1 MFKHTVKSLIFP
13 KRNAIKNILEKAWW
27 KQIPNM
33 RHNLWYAGITV
44 VSRALHYCS
53 WMEVEIWHLQDTANL
68 WIELYSKMFFLDEFA
83 ICNMMLNIKGLA
95 PEMHQIRENIC
106 HIGWEKLFF
115 CVITCCVTIA
125 CFPSY
130 NFNCYW
136 TIRIRIRY
144 INVNDIKEW

>member
-1 MFKHTVKSLIFP
+1 
-13 KRNAIKNILEKAWW
+13 
-27 KQIPNM
+27 M

-130 NFNCYW
+130 NFNCYL

-144 INVNDIKEW
+144 IKCQYDRKKVKISWYVIDTRYEIYKSISKYKGLFL

>member
-1 MFKHTVKSLIFP
+1 MVHRNNGGESSTSLLLLNGSWNMAFTGYCKLMNGAVFKNV
-13 KRNAIKNILEKAWW
+13 
-27 KQIPNM
+27 
-33 RHNLWYAGITV
+33 
-44 VSRALHYCS
+44 
-53 WMEVEIWHLQDTANL
+53 
-68 WIELYSKMFFLDEFA
+68 FFLDEYA

-130 NFNCYW
+130 NFNCYL
-136 TIRIRIRY
+136 TIRIWIRY
-144 INVNDIKEW
+144 INVNIIEEW

>member
-1 MFKHTVKSLIFP
+1 MNFP
-13 KRNAIKNILEKAWW
+13 TRNEIKNILEKAWW

-33 RHNLWYAGITV
+33 RHNLWYAEITV

-130 NFNCYW
+130 NFNCYL

-144 INVNDIKEW
+144 INVNIIEEWQR